1 VENKFPGVNKK
12 KNGSL
17 TAVQLPAKGLRPLVE
32 SGVKAS
38 QGLMGS
44 HAGGLSPS
52 HPSHM
57 QKWPQGP
64 ACKWVLC
71 GSALDS
77 REKVFVQLS
86 SDLYQLQIWY
96 SK

>member
-1 VENKFPGVNKK
+1 
-12 KNGSL
+12 
-17 TAVQLPAKGLRPLVE
+17 LVE

-44 HAGGLSPS
+44 HAGGLNPS

-57 QKWPQGP
+57 QKWPPGP